1 MCQFQDTQAMLE
13 FLEGKAPQRRISYL
27 HNMNITV
34 GNFNNGQLG
43 NKIAYHFL
51 FLW

>member
-13 FLEGKAPQRRISYL
+13 FLEGKGPQRRISYL
-27 HNMNITV
+27 RNVNFTV
-34 GNFNNGQLG
+34 GDFSNGQLG